1 VCVFIYIS
9 RNYVLNYRVIWYV
22 LYDKEEKMKVSINCP
37 TRNNVKTMKVVLD
50 AVKNQTYKDFEFV
63 LLDSSSTDGTVEK
76 VMEFGN
82 NVPFQVRII
91 NIPGALLEARIIG
104 AKHSLGEYVLF
115 LDSDQ
120 VLHPKA
126 IEWLVEGIEKGGH
139 DAMWLYERAYNR
151 YKWVPRLYDADR
163 IIVQENLKE
172 DVVLPRFWKKDLLI
186 KAMDNIPTTI
196 FPFCYSHD
204 HLFIFKEFQKIS
216 INIGSVGTYEEPAVE
231 HHEPDSLKNIWK
243 KQYVYGI
250 TTRQLKEK
258 GVYPELIKTRHSFR
272 RFHFKRPWLST
283 KVFFLRVFRGVP
295 YMWGY
300 KFGKKRK

>member
-1 VCVFIYIS
+1 
-9 RNYVLNYRVIWYV
+9 
-22 LYDKEEKMKVSINCP
+22 MPKVSINCP
-37 TRNNVKTMKVVLD
+37 TRNNIKTMKVVLD

-63 LLDSSSTDGTVEK
+63 LLDSSSTDGTVQAVLDFAKE
-76 VMEFGN
+76 VSF
-82 NVPFQVRII
+82 PVRII
-91 NIPGALLEARIIG
+91 NIPGALLEARIKG
-104 AKHSLGEYVLF
+104 AGLSYGEYILF

-126 IEWLVEGIEKGGH
+126 IEWLVEGIEKGKH

-151 YKWVPRLYDADR
+151 HDKWVARLYDADR
-163 IIVQENLKE
+163 IIVQEYLKE
-172 DVVLPRFWKKDLLI
+172 DVVLPRFWKKDLLL
-186 KAMDNIPTTI
+186 KAMKNIPTSI

-204 HLFIFKEFQKIS
+204 HLFIFKEFQKVS
-216 INIGSVGTYEEPAVE
+216 TNYGFVGTEKEPAVE

-272 RFHFKRPWLST
+272 KFHMKRPVLST

-300 KFGKKRK
+300 KFGKKRE

>member
-1 VCVFIYIS
+1 
-9 RNYVLNYRVIWYV
+9 
-22 LYDKEEKMKVSINCP
+22 MPKVSINCP
-37 TRNNVKTMKVVLD
+37 TRNNIKTIKIVLD
-50 AVKNQTYKDFEFV
+50 AVMKQTNQDFEFV
-63 LLDSSSTDGTVEK
+63 LLDSSSTDGTIQV
-76 VMEFGN
+76 VLEFGN
-82 NVPFQVRII
+82 EVPFPVRII

-104 AKHSLGEYVLF
+104 AKQSVGEYILF

-126 IEWLVEGIEKGGH
+126 IEWLVEGIEKGNY

-151 YKWVPRLYDADR
+151 NKWVPRLYDADR
-163 IIVQENLKE
+163 VIVQEYLGE
-172 DVVLPRFWKKDLLI
+172 DVVLPRFWKRDLLL
-186 KAMDNIPTTI
+186 KAMKNIPTSI

-216 INIGSVGTYEEPAVE
+216 MNIGHVGTQEEPAVE
-231 HHEPDSLKNIWK
+231 HNEPDSLKNIWK
-243 KQYVYGI
+243 KQYTYGI
-250 TTRQLKEK
+250 TTRQLKDK

-272 RFHFKRPWLST
+272 KFHIRRPWLST

-300 KFGKKRK
+300 KFGKRRE

>member
-1 VCVFIYIS
+1 
-9 RNYVLNYRVIWYV
+9 
-22 LYDKEEKMKVSINCP
+22 MPKVSINCP
-37 TRNNVKTMKVVLD
+37 TRNNIKTIKIVLE
-50 AVKNQTYKDFEFV
+50 AVKKQTNQDFEFV
-63 LLDSSSTDGTVEK
+63 LLDSSSTDGTV
-76 VMEFGN
+76 
-82 NVPFQVRII
+82 QVVLDFAKEVTFSVRVI
-91 NIPGALLEARIIG
+91 NIPGALLEARIKG
-104 AKHSLGEYVLF
+104 AHLSEGEYILF

-126 IEWLVEGIEKGGH
+126 IEWLIEGIEKGKH

-151 YKWVPRLYDADR
+151 DKWVPRLYDADR
-163 IIVQENLKE
+163 IIVQEYIKE
-172 DVVLPRFWKKDLLI
+172 DVVLPRFWKKDLLL
-186 KAMDNIPTTI
+186 KAMDNIPTSI

-216 INIGSVGTYEEPAVE
+216 TNIGHVGTEKEPAVE
-231 HHEPDSLKNIWK
+231 HNEPDSLKNIWK

-272 RFHFKRPWLST
+272 KFHAKRPWSSF
-283 KVFFLRVFRGVP
+283 KVFCLRVFRGVP

-300 KFGKKRK
+300 KFGGERK